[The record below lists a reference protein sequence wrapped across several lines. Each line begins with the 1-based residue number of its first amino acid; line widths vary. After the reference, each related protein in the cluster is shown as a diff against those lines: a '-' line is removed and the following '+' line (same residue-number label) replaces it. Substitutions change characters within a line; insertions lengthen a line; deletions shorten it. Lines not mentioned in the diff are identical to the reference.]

1 MHEIIYQNE
10 ENSELELLPE
20 LRPQNFKSFIGQKR
34 NTENLQIFIEAAKKR
49 NQVLD
54 HVLLSGPPGLG
65 KTTLAKI
72 ISNDMQTEIISTTAV
87 ALEKTGD
94 LAAILTGL
102 QKGNVL
108 FIDEIHRL
116 RPALEE
122 ALYSAMEDFCLDI
135 VIGQGAGAKTVRL
148 NLNPFTLIGATTRP
162 GMISAPLRT
171 RFGIEIRM
179 DFYVQEEMEEI
190 ADSKANLLSIKLS
203 KEARSEIAK
212 RSRGTPRILLKI
224 LKRVWDFST
233 VAGKKTIDMEITQK
247 AMQRMGIDAL
257 GLSSED
263 LKILDIIVKHYNGGP
278 VGLQTLAISL
288 GDSEDSIED
297 IYEPFLI
304 QQGFIKKTPRGR
316 MATVKAFEYLGI
328 KHQTKEH
335 DNSLFKDHK

>member
-122 ALYSAMEDFCLDI
+122 ALYSAIEDFCLDI